1 MSKLKTPREIASE
14 IHLEYLPNL
23 PDCEDGEGCSA
34 IRDLTVK
41 LRAYGE
47 SVREECAKM
56 AESINV
62 IHGEEPH
69 ATYFAPSLDG
79 KEIAVAI
86 RALNL
91 EPKEEGENKL

>member
-47 SVREECAKM
+47 SVREECAKICEIYKVIYSDEKAM
-56 AESINV
+56 NGARLAHDLCAEKIR
-62 IHGEEPH
+62 
-69 ATYFAPSLDG
+69 SLDLG
-79 KEIAVAI
+79 
-86 RALNL
+86 
-91 EPKEEGENKL
+91 PKEEGENKL